1 MYFDKN
7 EFLTNYNSA
16 VKELDHVDE
25 VLAKLRKKN
34 IKNIFFTGC
43 GGSYTKFVNL
53 RPLMFKK
60 LPIPF
65 VVTTPEELCDL
76 YHDDITNDS
85 LILAGTKTGET
96 TELVEAIEKIRK
108 DFPKATIISFI
119 GDENSTLEK
128 ESLIDERIKSFDTDA
143 NLIELGWFLI
153 NFAQESDNKTNESQ
167 KQQLKEMAQNVAEG
181 IEALVPAAL
190 DHVNNTNIDQM
201 QMWVGSGNVWGEVCC
216 FANYLMEEIQHIKA
230 QAINSGEFFHGP
242 FEIIDN
248 NQSVSVVVNSNSN
261 RQEDMRVVNFVK
273 QFAKNPLIIDMKA
286 FKLNEF
292 DSDLQVFIEAYALNH
307 YFDTLFN
314 MYSIKTGRS
323 AQTRRYYRLLDY

>member
-25 VLAKLRKKN
+25 VLAKLRKKD

-96 TELVEAIEKIRK
+96 TELVEAIENIRK
-108 DFPKATIISFI
+108 DFPKSTIISFI
-119 GDENSTLEK
+119 GDENSTLE
-128 ESLIDERIKSFDTDA
+128 EEGLIDERIKSFDTDA

-153 NFAQESDNKTNESQ
+153 NFAQESNNKTKESQ

-190 DHVNNTNIDQM
+190 DHVNNTDINQM

-323 AQTRRYYRLLDY
+323 AQTRRYYRLLEY

>member
-108 DFPKATIISFI
+108 DFPKSTIISFI

-128 ESLIDERIKSFDTDA
+128 EGLIDERIKSFDTDA

-153 NFAQESDNKTNESQ
+153 HFAQETDNKTNESQ

-190 DHVNNTNIDQM
+190 DHVNNTDIDQM

>member
-96 TELVEAIEKIRK
+96 TELVEAIENIRK
-108 DFPKATIISFI
+108 DFPKSTIISFI
-119 GDENSTLEK
+119 GDENSTLE
-128 ESLIDERIKSFDTDA
+128 EEGLIDERIKSFDTDA

-153 NFAQESDNKTNESQ
+153 NFAQESNNKTKESQ

-190 DHVNNTNIDQM
+190 DHVNNTDINQM

-323 AQTRRYYRLLDY
+323 AQTRRYYRLLEY

>member
-108 DFPKATIISFI
+108 DFPKSTIISFI

-128 ESLIDERIKSFDTDA
+128 EGLIDERIKSFDTDA

-153 NFAQESDNKTNESQ
+153 HFAQETDNKTNESQ

>member
-25 VLAKLRKKN
+25 VLAKLRKKD

-60 LPIPF
+60 LSIPF

-108 DFPKATIISFI
+108 DFPKSTIISFI

-153 NFAQESDNKTNESQ
+153 HFAQETDNKPNESQ

-190 DHVNNTNIDQM
+190 DHVNNTDINQM

-273 QFAKNPLIIDMKA
+273 QFAKNPLIIDMKT

>member
-25 VLAKLRKKN
+25 VLAKLRKKD

-60 LPIPF
+60 LSIPF

-108 DFPKATIISFI
+108 DFPKSTIISFI

-128 ESLIDERIKSFDTDA
+128 EGLIDERIKSFDTDA

-153 NFAQESDNKTNESQ
+153 HFAQETDNKTNESQ

-190 DHVNNTNIDQM
+190 DHVNNTDIDQM

-273 QFAKNPLIIDMKA
+273 QFAKNPLIIDMKV
-286 FKLNEF
+286 FKLDKF

-323 AQTRRYYRLLDY
+323 ANTRRYYRLLEY

>member
-153 NFAQESDNKTNESQ
+153 NFAQESDNKTKESQ

>member
-25 VLAKLRKKN
+25 VLAKLRKKD

-60 LPIPF
+60 LSIPF

-108 DFPKATIISFI
+108 DFPKSTIISFI

-153 NFAQESDNKTNESQ
+153 HFAQETDNKPNESQ

-190 DHVNNTNIDQM
+190 DHVNNTDINQM

>member
-190 DHVNNTNIDQM
+190 DHVNNTDINQM
-201 QMWVGSGNVWGEVCC
+201 QMWVGSGNIWGEVCC

>member
-25 VLAKLRKKN
+25 VLAKLRKKD

-108 DFPKATIISFI
+108 DFPKSTIISFI

-153 NFAQESDNKTNESQ
+153 NFAQESDNKTKESQ

-190 DHVNNTNIDQM
+190 DHVNNTDINQM
-201 QMWVGSGNVWGEVCC
+201 QMWVGSGNIWGEVCC

>member
-108 DFPKATIISFI
+108 DFPKATVISFI

>member
-25 VLAKLRKKN
+25 VLAKLRKKD

-60 LPIPF
+60 LSIPF

-108 DFPKATIISFI
+108 DFPKSTIISFI

-128 ESLIDERIKSFDTDA
+128 EGLIDERIKSFDTDA

-153 NFAQESDNKTNESQ
+153 HFAQETDNKTNESQ

-190 DHVNNTNIDQM
+190 DHVNNTDIDQM
-201 QMWVGSGNVWGEVCC
+201 QMWVGSGNIWGEVCC

>member
-108 DFPKATIISFI
+108 DFPKSTIISFI

-128 ESLIDERIKSFDTDA
+128 EGLIDERIKSFDTDA

-153 NFAQESDNKTNESQ
+153 HFTQETDNKTNESQ

-190 DHVNNTNIDQM
+190 DHVNNTDIDQM

>member
-25 VLAKLRKKN
+25 VLAKLRKKD

-60 LPIPF
+60 LSIPF

-108 DFPKATIISFI
+108 DFPKSTIISFI

-153 NFAQESDNKTNESQ
+153 HFAQETDNKTKESQ

-190 DHVNNTNIDQM
+190 DHVNNTDIDQM

-323 AQTRRYYRLLDY
+323 AKTRRYYRLLEY